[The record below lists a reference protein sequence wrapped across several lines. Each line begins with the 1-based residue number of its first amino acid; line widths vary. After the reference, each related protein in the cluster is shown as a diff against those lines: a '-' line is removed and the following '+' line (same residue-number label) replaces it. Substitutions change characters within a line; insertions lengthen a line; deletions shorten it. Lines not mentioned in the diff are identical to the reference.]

1 MLRFYRNSWR
11 KTYMNV
17 FDKCAT
23 ELIKTM
29 DHIKFK
35 RSECGRFYTSTD
47 SIIIRPDLKVG
58 TYLGKKNYLNKYLED
73 MLKYYTD
80 KKYHTIKINIYDD
93 HKSPKVCMEDDVKN
107 YIENLKLVGE
117 KGEN

>member
-11 KTYMNV
+11 KTYMNA
-17 FDKCAT
+17 FDKCAI